1 MAAVDNLGN
10 THAGF
15 FIEKS
20 NSKNTCEMIKT
31 LALILDEEDQ

>member
-10 THAGF
+10 ASVVF

-20 NSKNTCEMIKT
+20 NSKSTCEMIKI
-31 LALILDEEDQ
+31 LALILDVEN